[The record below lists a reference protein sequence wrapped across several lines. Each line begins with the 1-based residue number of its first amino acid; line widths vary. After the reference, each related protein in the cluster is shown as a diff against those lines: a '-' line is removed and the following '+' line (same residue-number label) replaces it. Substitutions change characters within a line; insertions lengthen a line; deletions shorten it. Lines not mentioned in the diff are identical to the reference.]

1 MPTLGFSYIENL
13 IFDAIT
19 VGTSTGLLLTAPMV
33 EEIADASPS
42 ARLLA
47 NNGVLKLSTESNA
60 NVIEYK
66 KNVRML
72 GEDKFNI
79 KIPLNL

>member
-13 IFDAIT
+13 IFDTVT

-47 NNGVLKLSTESNA
+47 NNGDNNNGL
-60 NVIEYK
+60 
-66 KNVRML
+66 
-72 GEDKFNI
+72 
-79 KIPLNL
+79 